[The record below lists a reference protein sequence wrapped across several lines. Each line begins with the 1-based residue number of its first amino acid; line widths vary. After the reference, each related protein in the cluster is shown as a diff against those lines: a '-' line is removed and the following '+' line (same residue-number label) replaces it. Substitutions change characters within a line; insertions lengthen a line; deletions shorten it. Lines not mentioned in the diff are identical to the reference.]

1 MAKKKVVK
9 EEVQPEVKV
18 EEEIKA
24 EPEVVNPV
32 IEEPKECP
40 ANACQELADIWEK
53 GEGCYDASSK
63 WCKECEKEFAD
74 TAIICKERT
83 EKISVEKKEKVKGT
97 RSPRRTRGNV
107 SVWNHGL
114 NIQAGVIDGHIINSG
129 AKLDDMVDELI
140 EKGLSTRDK
149 TTTKRRILGH
159 ISHLKKDH
167 GVLISTEGG
176 IYKQKAA

>member
-1 MAKKKVVK
+1 MKMAKKKEVK
-9 EEVQPEVKV
+9 EEVKEETQPEKT
-18 EEEIKA
+18 
-24 EPEVVNPV
+24 EPEVVNPKV
-32 IEEPKECP
+32 KECP

-176 IYKQKAA
+176 IYKQKATVI

>member
-1 MAKKKVVK
+1 MKMAKKKEVK
-9 EEVQPEVKV
+9 EEVKEETQPEKT
-18 EEEIKA
+18 
-24 EPEVVNPV
+24 EPEVVNPKV
-32 IEEPKECP
+32 KECP

-83 EKISVEKKEKVKGT
+83 AKIDAGKKEKVKGT